1 MDRYINAAL
10 CASYI
15 VAGVIANLLVYQ
27 FGQAAL
33 LVTAVVLMPADFL
46 ARDILHHRWEAR
58 GKVAMR
64 MGLLI
69 LGSAACTYL
78 CNPAASRVAMASAIA
93 FAVAGSVDAIV
104 YAMGHKHT
112 RFVRMNVSNI
122 VGAISDSIVFPIIA
136 FGGFSVILSLS
147 QAALKIVG
155 GLVLSAVFL
164 KAKGEKF

>member
-33 LVTAVVLMPADFL
+33 VVTAVVLMPADFL

-69 LGSAACTYL
+69 AGSAVCTYL
-78 CNPAASRVAMASAIA
+78 CNPAASSVAIASAVA
-93 FAVAGSVDAIV
+93 FAVAGSVDALV
-104 YAMGHKHT
+104 YAVGHKHT
-112 RFVRMNVSNI
+112 RFVRMNTSNV

-136 FGGFSVILSLS
+136 FGGFSIVLSLS
-147 QAALKIVG
+147 QAALKILG
-155 GLVLSAVFL
+155 GLILSTIFL
-164 KAKGEKF
+164 RTKGEQL